1 MGIVIAFG
9 VAFANSALTPAPSHQ
24 FSVSPPIQSPPSS
37 STYTVT
43 AIESRVIND
52 DSARLVHAPSIAQL
66 KSGGLIATWWGGS
79 REGGKDVK
87 VFTSFFNPD
96 ALSWDA
102 PIAILTAKNTQ
113 TQTLRYIRKLG
124 NAVITQDPKG
134 TLHLFYVSV
143 SFGGWAASAINWSTS
158 LDEGQTWSTSK
169 RLITSPFLNLSTLVK
184 GTPIFYQ
191 DGSIGL
197 PVYHEFAGKFGEFL
211 HISASGEVLTKTR
224 MSKGKHSLQPVIHV
238 SSPTNA
244 LALMRYAGS
253 ADSNGNR
260 RVLQTTT
267 QDAGAHWSKPTF
279 ININNPNS
287 AVALAHH
294 NTLGKIGVFNDINA
308 DRYRLKLYQH
318 NPDNQWTTV
327 YSFEDKTLLYQ
338 QPTQNDYEKS
348 LQFDVR
354 QYKTSVANKTRIV
367 SRAVENM
374 CENNQCEFQYDY
386 PYLIHGSRNQY
397 HLVYT
402 WNKSA
407 IKHISFSLNP
417 STAQPPQHNTETHSD
432 SLSETQPASTS
443 TSTSKLTTDNSL

>member
-1 MGIVIAFG
+1 M
-9 VAFANSALTPAPSHQ
+9 PSP
-24 FSVSPPIQSPPSS
+24 VQSPPSS
-37 STYTVT
+37 ATYTVT
-43 AIESRVIND
+43 GIESRVIND

-66 KSGGLIATWWGGS
+66 DTGGLIASWWGGS

-96 ALSWDA
+96 SLKWDA
-102 PIAILTAKNTQ
+102 PIAILTTKNTQ
-113 TQTLRYIRKLG
+113 AQTRRYIRKLG
-124 NAVITQDPKG
+124 NTVITQDPQG

-158 LDEGQTWSTSK
+158 LDEGQSWSTSK

-197 PVYHEFAGKFGEFL
+197 PVYHEFAGKFGEL
-211 HISASGEVLTKTR
+211 LRISTNGEILTKTR
-224 MSKGKHSLQPVIHV
+224 MSKGKNSLQPVIHV

-244 LALMRYAGS
+244 LALMRYAGP
-253 ADSNGNR
+253 ADSNGNK

-287 AVALAHH
+287 AVALVHH
-294 NTLGKIGVFNDINA
+294 NALGKIGVFNDINK

-318 NPDNQWTTV
+318 NPDNQWSSV
-327 YSFEDKTLLYQ
+327 YSFEDKTPQAYQ
-338 QPTQNDYEKS
+338 TTQNDYEAN
-348 LQFDVR
+348 LQGDVN
-354 QYKTSVANKTRIV
+354 QYRASAAKKTRII

-386 PYLIHGSRNQY
+386 PYLIQDNRNQY

-407 IKHISFSLNP
+407 IKHVSFSLNP
-417 STAQPPQHNTETHSD
+417 TIEAHLQHNAEI
-432 SLSETQPASTS
+432 LSEPLTVPTS
-443 TSTSKLTTDNSL
+443 TLTTDNNL

>member
-9 VAFANSALTPAPSHQ
+9 VAFANSTLTPAPSHQ
-24 FSVSPPIQSPPSS
+24 FSVPHPVLPPPPAP
-37 STYTVT
+37 THTVT
-43 AIESRVIND
+43 RIKSRIIND
-52 DSARLVHAPSIAQL
+52 DSARLVHAPAIAQL
-66 KSGGLIATWWGGS
+66 DSGGLIATWWGGS

-96 ALSWDA
+96 SLTWDA
-102 PIAILTAKNTQ
+102 PITILTAKNTQ
-113 TQTLRYIRKLG
+113 SQTLRYIRKLG
-124 NAVITQDPKG
+124 NAVIAQDPQG
-134 TLHLFYVSV
+134 ILHLFYVSV

-158 LDEGQTWSTSK
+158 FDEGQTWTASK

-197 PVYHEFAGKFGEFL
+197 PVYHEFAGKFGEL
-211 HISASGEVLTKTR
+211 LRVNTSGEVLTKTR
-224 MSKGKHSLQPVIHV
+224 MSKGKHSLQPVIHI
-238 SSPTNA
+238 SSPTHA
-244 LALMRYAGS
+244 SALMRYAGP
-253 ADSNGNR
+253 ADNTGNK

-267 QDAGAHWSKPTF
+267 QDAGAHWSEPTF

-308 DRYRLKLYQH
+308 NRYRLKLYQH
-318 NPDNQWTTV
+318 NPDKQWSTT
-327 YSFEDKTLLYQ
+327 YSFEDKTQ
-338 QPTQNDYEKS
+338 QAQQITQHDYEKS
-348 LQFDVR
+348 LQNDVR
-354 QYKTSVANKTRIV
+354 QYKATDAKKTQIV

-374 CENNQCEFQYDY
+374 CENDLCEFQYDY
-386 PYLIHGSRNQY
+386 PYLIQDNHNQY

-417 STAQPPQHNTETHSD
+417 TTKLPPQH
-432 SLSETQPASTS
+432 SEEIRSESSTAP
-443 TSTSKLTTDNSL
+443 TSPLTTDNSL

>member
-1 MGIVIAFG
+1 MGIVIVFS
-9 VAFANSALTPAPSHQ
+9 VALANSTLTPAPSHQ
-24 FSVSPPIQSPPSS
+24 FSVKHHDMPVFDAPEEASAPPPA
-37 STYTVT
+37 YVVT
-43 AIESRVIND
+43 DIEARVIND
-52 DSARLVHAPSIAQL
+52 DSAHLVHAPSVAQL
-66 KSGGLIATWWGGS
+66 DSGGLIATWWGGS

-96 ALSWDA
+96 SLSWDE
-102 PIAILTAKNTQ
+102 PIAILSAKNTQ

-124 NAVITQDPKG
+124 NVVITQDPEG

-184 GTPIFYQ
+184 GTPVFYK

-197 PVYHEFAGKFGEFL
+197 PVYHEFAGKFGEL
-211 HISASGEVLTKTR
+211 LRISTKGEVITKTR

-244 LALMRYAGS
+244 LALMRYAGPP
-253 ADSNGNR
+253 DDNGNK

-267 QDAGAHWSKPTF
+267 QDAGAHWSKPAF

-287 AVALAHH
+287 AIALAHH
-294 NTLGKIGVFNDINA
+294 NTLGKIGVFNDINTN
-308 DRYRLKLYQH
+308 RYRLKLYTY
-318 NPDNQWTTV
+318 NQGKQWSPLH
-327 YSFEDKTLLYQ
+327 SFEDKTSHAQ
-338 QPTQNDYEKS
+338 QTKQSDYEKS
-348 LQFDVR
+348 LQNDVG
-354 QYKTSVANKTRIV
+354 QYKASTEKKAHMV
-367 SRAVENM
+367 SRAIENM

-386 PYLIHGSRNQY
+386 PYLIQDSHNQY

-407 IKHISFSLNP
+407 IKHVSFSLTP
-417 STAQPPQHNTETHSD
+417 STGTKPKNTAKVRNNS
-432 SLSETQPASTS
+432 PANPTS
-443 TSTSKLTTDNSL
+443 TLTTENRL

>member
-1 MGIVIAFG
+1 M
-9 VAFANSALTPAPSHQ
+9 PSP
-24 FSVSPPIQSPPSS
+24 VQSTL
-37 STYTVT
+37 STAAHTVT
-43 AIESRVIND
+43 GIESRVIND

-66 KSGGLIATWWGGS
+66 DTGGLIASWWGGS

-96 ALSWDA
+96 SLKWDT
-102 PIAILTAKNTQ
+102 PIAILTTKDTQ
-113 TQTLRYIRKLG
+113 AQTRRYIRKLG
-124 NAVITQDPKG
+124 NTVITQDPQG

-158 LDEGQTWSTSK
+158 LDEGQTWSVSK
-169 RLITSPFLNLSTLVK
+169 RLIASPFLNLSTLVK

-197 PVYHEFAGKFGEFL
+197 PVYHEFAGKFGEL
-211 HISASGEVLTKTR
+211 LRISTSGEILTKTR
-224 MSKGKHSLQPVIHV
+224 ISKGKNSLQPVIHV

-244 LALMRYAGS
+244 LALMRYAGP
-253 ADSNGNR
+253 ADSNGNK
-260 RVLQTTT
+260 RVLQATT

-294 NTLGKIGVFNDINA
+294 NALGKIGVFNDINK

-318 NPDNQWTTV
+318 NPDNQWSSV
-327 YSFEDKTLLYQ
+327 YSFEDKTPQAQ
-338 QPTQNDYEKS
+338 QITQNDYESS
-348 LQFDVR
+348 LQNDVS
-354 QYKTSVANKTRIV
+354 QYKASAATKTRIV

-386 PYLIHGSRNQY
+386 PYLIQDKRNQY

-417 STAQPPQHNTETHSD
+417 TTKQSSQQDTET
-432 SLSETQPASTS
+432 LSKPPIETTS
-443 TSTSKLTTDNSL
+443 TLTTDNNL

>member
-1 MGIVIAFG
+1 M
-9 VAFANSALTPAPSHQ
+9 PSP
-24 FSVSPPIQSPPSS
+24 VQSTL
-37 STYTVT
+37 STAAHTVT
-43 AIESRVIND
+43 GIESRVIND
-52 DSARLVHAPSIAQL
+52 DSARLVHAPSITQL
-66 KSGGLIATWWGGS
+66 DTGGLIASWWGGS

-96 ALSWDA
+96 SLKWDT
-102 PIAILTAKNTQ
+102 PIAILTTKDTQ
-113 TQTLRYIRKLG
+113 AQTRRYIRKLG
-124 NAVITQDPKG
+124 NTVITQDPQG

-158 LDEGQTWSTSK
+158 LDEGQTWSVSK
-169 RLITSPFLNLSTLVK
+169 RLIASPFLNLSTLVK

-197 PVYHEFAGKFGEFL
+197 PVYHEFAGKFGEL
-211 HISASGEVLTKTR
+211 LRISTSGEILTKTR
-224 MSKGKHSLQPVIHV
+224 ISKGKNSLQPVIHV

-244 LALMRYAGS
+244 LALMRYAGP
-253 ADSNGNR
+253 ADSNGNK
-260 RVLQTTT
+260 RVLQATT

-294 NTLGKIGVFNDINA
+294 NALGKIGVFNDINK

-318 NPDNQWTTV
+318 NPDNQWSSV
-327 YSFEDKTLLYQ
+327 YSFEDKTPQAQ
-338 QPTQNDYEKS
+338 QITQNDYESS
-348 LQFDVR
+348 LQNDVS
-354 QYKTSVANKTRIV
+354 QYKASAATKTRIV

-386 PYLIHGSRNQY
+386 PYLIQDKRNQY

-417 STAQPPQHNTETHSD
+417 TTKQSSQQDTET
-432 SLSETQPASTS
+432 LSKPPIETTS
-443 TSTSKLTTDNSL
+443 TLTTDNNL

>member
-1 MGIVIAFG
+1 M
-9 VAFANSALTPAPSHQ
+9 PSP
-24 FSVSPPIQSPPSS
+24 VQSTL
-37 STYTVT
+37 STAAHTVT
-43 AIESRVIND
+43 GIESRVIND
-52 DSARLVHAPSIAQL
+52 DSARLVHAPSITQL
-66 KSGGLIATWWGGS
+66 DTGGLIASWWGGS

-96 ALSWDA
+96 SLKWDA
-102 PIAILTAKNTQ
+102 PIAILTTKDTQ
-113 TQTLRYIRKLG
+113 AQTRRYIRKLG
-124 NAVITQDPKG
+124 NTVITQDPQG

-158 LDEGQTWSTSK
+158 LDEGQTWSVSK
-169 RLITSPFLNLSTLVK
+169 RLIASPFLNLSTLVK

-197 PVYHEFAGKFGEFL
+197 PVYHEFAGKFGEL
-211 HISASGEVLTKTR
+211 LRISTSGEILTKTR
-224 MSKGKHSLQPVIHV
+224 ISKGKNSLQPVIHV

-244 LALMRYAGS
+244 LALMRYAGP
-253 ADSNGNR
+253 ADSNGNK
-260 RVLQTTT
+260 RVLQATT

-294 NTLGKIGVFNDINA
+294 NALGKIGVFNDINK

-318 NPDNQWTTV
+318 NPDNQWSSV
-327 YSFEDKTLLYQ
+327 YSFEDKTPQAQ
-338 QPTQNDYEKS
+338 QITQNDYESS
-348 LQFDVR
+348 LQNDVS
-354 QYKTSVANKTRIV
+354 QYKASAATKTRIV

-386 PYLIHGSRNQY
+386 PYLIQDKRNQY

-417 STAQPPQHNTETHSD
+417 TTKQSSQQDTET
-432 SLSETQPASTS
+432 LSKPPIETTS
-443 TSTSKLTTDNSL
+443 TLTTDNNL